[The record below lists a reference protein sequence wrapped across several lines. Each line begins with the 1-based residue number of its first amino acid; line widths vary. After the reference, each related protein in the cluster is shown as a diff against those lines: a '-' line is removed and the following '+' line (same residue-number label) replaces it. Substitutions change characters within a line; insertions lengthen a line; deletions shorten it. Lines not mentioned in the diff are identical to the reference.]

1 MKELIALIIL
11 FLIGG
16 ALWAYYFFIP
26 KDEIPT
32 EPPVVMTGENIEA
45 IPAGQSLEIASQNE
59 SSGVQGDE
67 IIAPIDEAKNR
78 VTKKPFGIYITRENS
93 PVKPERFSG
102 YHAGAD
108 FEIFPKELNIDV
120 SIKSIC
126 KGKLLKKESTDGYG
140 GIVVVSC
147 VFDNQDVTV
156 VYGHLNL
163 NSVKKNIGDEYLA
176 GEAIGILG
184 KDKSNETDGER
195 KHLHLAIHKGSNIN
209 YAGYV
214 FSKENLDSWIDPCKY
229 FCK

>member
-1 MKELIALIIL
+1 MKELIILIII

-16 ALWAYYFFIP
+16 SFWAYYFFIP
-26 KDEIPT
+26 QDEVPE

-45 IPAGQSLEIASQNE
+45 VPSGESLEIATP
-59 SSGVQGDE
+59 GGGDIKDE
-67 IIAPIDEAKNR
+67 IIVAPIENAKDR
-78 VTKKPFGIYITRENS
+78 VTKKPFGVYITRENS

-120 SIKSIC
+120 PIKSVC
-126 KGKLLKKESTDGYG
+126 KGKILKKDNIDGYG
-140 GIVVVSC
+140 GVVITAC
-147 VFDNQDVTV
+147 VFDNQDVTII
-156 VYGHLNL
+156 YGHLNL
-163 NSVKKNIGDEYLA
+163 SSVKKNVGDEYLS
-176 GEAIGILG
+176 GETIGNLG
-184 KDKSNETDGER
+184 KNKSSETDGER
-195 KHLHLAIHKGSNIN
+195 KHLHLGIHKGSNIN